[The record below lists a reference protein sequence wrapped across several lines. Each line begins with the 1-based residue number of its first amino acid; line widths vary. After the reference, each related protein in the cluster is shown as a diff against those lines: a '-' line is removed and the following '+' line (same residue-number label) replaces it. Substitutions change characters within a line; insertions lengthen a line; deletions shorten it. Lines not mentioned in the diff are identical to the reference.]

1 MVLPDILANG
11 LKVVFC
17 GTAPGN
23 VSAMAGAY
31 YANNSNKFW
40 EMLHKM
46 GLTQEKMEAKNFQK
60 VLAEGIGLTDMA
72 KEQFGVDKQLK
83 KADFNSEVF
92 IEKIL
97 KYQPQVLC
105 FTSKKAAQSY
115 YGLNSSSDIHYGR
128 QAGTIGKTVVFVLPS
143 PSPAAIRWWDES
155 YWLEAGEDIKDLRA
169 D

>member
-1 MVLPDILANG
+1 MVLPDILAND

-23 VSAMAGAY
+23 VSAREGAY

-46 GLTQEKMEAKNFQK
+46 GLTKKKMAAKDFRK

-72 KEQFGVDKQLK
+72 KEQFGMDKVLK
-83 KADFNSEVF
+83 KADFDREAF
-92 IEKIL
+92 EEKIL
-97 KYQPQVLC
+97 SYQPRVLC

-115 YGLNSSSDIHYGR
+115 YGFSSSSDIHYGR
-128 QAGTIGKTVVFVLPS
+128 QAKTIGKTVIFVLPS

-155 YWLEAGEDIKDLRA
+155 YWLEAGEYIKSLQ
-169 D
+169 

>member
-23 VSAMAGAY
+23 VSAREGAY

-46 GLTQEKMEAKNFQK
+46 GLTKEKMAAKDFHK
-60 VLAEGIGLTDMA
+60 VLEASIGLTDMA
-72 KEQFGVDKQLK
+72 KEQFGMDKKLK
-83 KADFNSEVF
+83 KGDFNREAF
-92 IEKIL
+92 EEKIL
-97 KYQPQVLC
+97 RYQPQVLC

-115 YGLNSSSDIHYGR
+115 YGLSSSGDIHYGR
-128 QAGTIGKTVVFVLPS
+128 QTENIGTTVVFVLPS

-155 YWLEAGEDIKDLRA
+155 YWLEAGKYIKSFQEE
-169 D
+169 

>member
-1 MVLPDILANG
+1 MVLPDILTNG

-23 VSAMAGAY
+23 VSAKAGAY

-40 EMLHKM
+40 EMLKKM
-46 GLTQEKMEAKNFQK
+46 GLTKEKMEAKNFRK

-72 KEQFGVDKQLK
+72 KEQFGMDKVLK
-83 KADFNSEVF
+83 KEDFDKEAF
-92 IEKIL
+92 EGKIMR
-97 KYQPQVLC
+97 YQPQVLC

-115 YGLNSSSDIHYGR
+115 YGLSSSADIHYGR
-128 QAGTIGKTVVFVLPS
+128 QAETIGKTVVFVLPS

-155 YWLEAGEDIKDLRA
+155 YWLEAGQYIKQQTL
-169 D
+169 

>member
-23 VSAMAGAY
+23 VSAKAGAY

-46 GLTQEKMEAKNFQK
+46 GLTKEKKEAKDFRK
-60 VLAEGIGLTDMA
+60 VLTEGIGLTDMA
-72 KEQFGVDKQLK
+72 KEQFGMDKVLK
-83 KADFNSEVF
+83 KHDFDKEAF
-92 IEKIL
+92 EEKIV
-97 KYQPQVLC
+97 KYQPKVLC
-105 FTSKKAAQSY
+105 FTSKRAAQSY
-115 YGLNSSSDIHYGR
+115 YGLSSSAGIQYGR
-128 QAGTIGKTVVFVLPS
+128 QDKTIGTTVVFVLPS

-155 YWLEAGEDIKDLRA
+155 YWLEAAKYIKNL
-169 D
+169 

>member
-23 VSAMAGAY
+23 VSAREGAY

-46 GLTQEKMEAKNFQK
+46 GLTKEKMAAKDFHK
-60 VLAEGIGLTDMA
+60 ILAAGIGLTDMA
-72 KEQFGVDKQLK
+72 KEQFGMDKVLK
-83 KADFNSEVF
+83 KNDFDSDAFEK
-92 IEKIL
+92 KIL
-97 KYQPQVLC
+97 KYQPKVLC

-115 YGLNSSSDIHYGR
+115 YGLSSSADIHYGR
-128 QAGTIGKTVVFVLPS
+128 QDKTIGKTVVFVLPS
-143 PSPAAIRWWDES
+143 PSPAAIRWWDERF
-155 YWLEAGEDIKDLRA
+155 WLEAGTFINTL
-169 D
+169 